1 VRNPAAAAS
10 ALLGAWL
17 LALSPGAVSAQA
29 YSVPRN
35 EHGQP
40 DLEGVWQ
47 AVNTAVWNIEPHSA
61 SHGIPGGLGVVIGGE
76 LPYRPAALE
85 QRRINRENRQT
96 EDPEAKC
103 YMVGV
108 PRIMYM
114 PYPFE
119 IVQTPEQIV
128 ITSEWVHSV
137 RNIYMTGEHPEGPI
151 QWWMGDS
158 RGHWEGDTL
167 VIDSIH
173 FTDQTWFDRSGNF
186 HSESLHVVE
195 RLTRTGPDHIQY
207 HVTIDDPEV
216 YTRPWEMSM
225 PLYRRKDDNMR
236 ILEYECYAYAD
247 EARFGM

>member
-1 VRNPAAAAS
+1 MRNSAPAIS
-10 ALLGAWL
+10 AFLGAWL
-17 LALSPGAVSAQA
+17 LASSPGTGFAQQ

-40 DLEGVWQ
+40 DLEGIWQ
-47 AVNTAVWNIEPHSA
+47 AVNTAVWNIEPHAA
-61 SHGIPGGLGVVIGGE
+61 SYGVPGGLGVVVGGE
-76 LPYRPAALE
+76 LPYRPGALE
-85 QRRINRENRQT
+85 QRRINYQNRHTQ
-96 EDPEAKC
+96 DPEANC

-119 IVQTPEQIV
+119 IIQTPEQIV
-128 ITSEWVHSV
+128 VTSEWVHSI

-167 VIDSIH
+167 VVDSIH
-173 FTDQTWFDRSGNF
+173 FTDQTWLDRSGNF

-195 RLTRTGPDHIQY
+195 RFTRTGPDHIEY
-207 HVTIDDPEV
+207 EVTIDDPEV
-216 YTRPWEMSM
+216 FTQPWEMRM